1 MSKLEA
7 KIILSGIDNA
17 SRPLRNTSKNT
28 QLLSE
33 QLLKTKT
40 ELKGLNQVQKNLS
53 GFVQLKNDT
62 LKARNE
68 LKQARNNVN
77 SLAQAIKQS
86 SSPTKKMTDEFEKA
100 KQKAAQLKESFNTL
114 RSATQ
119 KQRDELAKS
128 GINTKNLA
136 QHQTTLRSQINNATK
151 SIEQQRTRLTRLNEQ
166 MKKSNQIRQN
176 YDKGMQRIM
185 VMGGVGY
192 GSLAT
197 GRTISRGMKNLLGVG
212 YEFDASMSATQ
223 AVTRIADK
231 DDPRMLALRE
241 QARTLPL
248 QSKFTDSEVAA
259 GQYFLGRTG
268 YNADQI
274 LKAMPGMLNLAAA
287 GDLDL
292 GTTADIAS
300 NIQMAMGIPA
310 EKMDHVADVMTAMFT
325 RNNVDIQMLGESLK
339 YSAGIG
345 AAFGQSLETVTAA
358 TAMMGNAGIQGSQ
371 AGTTL
376 RQILTRVGTSEAVAK
391 LGVKTKD
398 KDGNMR
404 DLVDIL
410 AEISAATQHMGNV
423 DRAAIN
429 KQIAGQIGLTGFE
442 ILLSQ
447 SATGELKRLRGE
459 KGEYDGEAERVAKLK
474 LDNLKGDMTMLHAA
488 FENISVE
495 LFEKNNAW
503 LRKAVQGFTHFLH
516 SVGEFLKRHPA
527 VSKGIVMLGTGL
539 AALTTAF
546 GGLALM
552 LMSVFGPMLM
562 TKFILSRL
570 GLSVGSLAIKNG
582 LLGKTFSSLG
592 SAAIGL
598 ATSPLSTLS
607 TAVRFLGSTF
617 AFVGRLFLTNP
628 IGLVIAAIAVAALL
642 IYKYWEPIKAFFIG
656 VWEGFT
662 TAMAPVKAAFE
673 PIIKLFEPLAPIF
686 NAIGDAIGSVINW
699 FSDLFEPVKLTS
711 EEFDSTKS
719 AGVAFGE
726 AIGKAIMLPIKLFQ
740 DFFELVKSVWTF
752 IFSLPEKLA
761 ELPSKIGK
769 VFTGE
774 GGITSIFTNLGTN
787 LVDGLTGGI
796 KNKWNELK
804 STISDL
810 TDGVTG
816 WFKEALGIHSPSRVF
831 AQYGGFTVEGFQL
844 GIERNSNKAL
854 RSMSKFSNQISE
866 KGLSNVTIDNRPP
879 ITSTTQYHQSPSI
892 SSPQIYITINA
903 TPNTPSQDL
912 AQMIGQEVNKHL
924 RTKQNNYRNSYR
936 DID

>member
-7 KIILSGIDNA
+7 KIILSGTDNA
-17 SRPLRNTSKNT
+17 SRPLRNTAKNAKLLT
-28 QLLSE
+28 DQIKETKIKLSELNKLETHIDSFKRLKQKMKETSQGFRDAQNKVKQLSE
-33 QLLKTKT
+33 QLSQT
-40 ELKGLNQVQKNLS
+40 EN
-53 GFVQLKNDT
+53 
-62 LKARNE
+62 
-68 LKQARNNVN
+68 
-77 SLAQAIKQS
+77 
-86 SSPTKKMTDEFEKA
+86 PTKKLINQFEKA
-100 KQKAAQLKESFNTL
+100 KKSTDKLKESFLNQAKEL
-114 RSATQ
+114 RQ
-119 KQRDELAKS
+119 QRTELLNS
-128 GINTKNLA
+128 GISTKNLA
-136 QHQTTLRSQINNATK
+136 QHQSTLKTK
-151 SIEQQRTRLTRLNEQ
+151 IEQTSQSLDKQNAQLA
-166 MKKSNQIRQN
+166 KINQYMQKQKAIRAS
-176 YDKGMQRIM
+176 YDNGMQRVAI
-185 VMGGVGY
+185 MGGVGY

-197 GRTISRGMKNLLGVG
+197 GKTLARSIKTILEVG

-248 QSKFTDSEVAA
+248 YSKFTDSEVAA

-268 YNADQI
+268 YNAEQI
-274 LKAMPGMLNLAAA
+274 LKAMPGMIDLAAA

-310 EKMDHVADVMTAMFT
+310 EEMSRVADVMTAMFT
-325 RNNVDIQMLGESLK
+325 RNNVNIQMLGESLK
-339 YSAGIG
+339 YSAGVG
-345 AAFGQSLETVTAA
+345 AAFGQSFETIAAA

-376 RQILTRVGTSEAVAK
+376 RQILTRIGTSEAVAK

-398 KDGNMR
+398 ENGNMR

-410 AEISAATQHMGNV
+410 SEISKATEHMGNV

-429 KQIAGQIGLTGFE
+429 KIIAGQIGITGFE

-447 SATGELKRLRGE
+447 SATGALKKLRGE
-459 KGEYDGEAERVAKLK
+459 KGEYDGEAARVAKIK
-474 LDNLKGDMTMLHAA
+474 LDNLKGDITMLHAA

-495 LFEKNNAW
+495 LFEKNNIW
-503 LRKAVQGFTHFLH
+503 LRKATQGFTDFLH

-527 VSKGIVMLGTGL
+527 LSKGIVMLGAGL
-539 AALTTAF
+539 AVLTTVF
-546 GGLALM
+546 GGIALALM
-552 LMSVFGPMLM
+552 SIFGPMLM
-562 TKFILSRL
+562 TKFILSRVS
-570 GLSVGSLAIKNG
+570 LSIGELAIKNS
-582 LLGKTFSSLG
+582 LLGKAFSSVGASVLNLT
-592 SAAIGL
+592 SLPLKSL
-598 ATSPLSTLS
+598 ATALKSVGSVFVWLGQILGLNPMFLAM
-607 TAVRFLGSTF
+607 TAI
-617 AFVGRLFLTNP
+617 A
-628 IGLVIAAIAVAALL
+628 IAAIT

-662 TAMAPVKAAFE
+662 TAMVPVKAAFE

-699 FSDLFEPVKLTS
+699 FSNLFEPVKLTS
-711 EEFDSTKS
+711 EEFESTKS

-752 IFSLPEKLA
+752 IFSLPEKLT
-761 ELPSKIGK
+761 ELPSKISEI
-769 VFTGE
+769 FTGE
-774 GGITSIFTNLGTN
+774 GGITSIFTNLGSN

-831 AQYGGFTVEGFQL
+831 AQYGDFTVEGFQL

-854 RSMSKFSNQISE
+854 RSMSEFSNQISE
-866 KGLSNVTIDNRPP
+866 KGLSNITIDKRPP
-879 ITSTTQYHQSPSI
+879 ILASSSYTSTHPASQ
-892 SSPQIYITINA
+892 PQIFITINA
-903 TPNTPSQDL
+903 TPKMNEQEL
-912 AQMIGQEVNKHL
+912 ANKVGQEVG
-924 RTKQNNYRNSYR
+924 RYFRAQQNNYRNSYR

>member
-7 KIILSGIDNA
+7 KIILSGVDNA
-17 SRPLRNTSKNT
+17 SRPLQNSTKNT
-28 QLLSE
+28 KLLAE
-33 QLLKTKT
+33 QILKTKA
-40 ELKGLNQVQKNLS
+40 ELKGLNQIQRNLS
-53 GFVQLKNDT
+53 GFVTLKNNT
-62 LKARNE
+62 QKVGTE
-68 LKQARNNVN
+68 LEQARNQVN
-77 SLAQAIKQS
+77 LLSQAIKQS
-86 SSPTKKMTDEFEKA
+86 SSPTKKMADEFEKA

-119 KQRDELAKS
+119 KQRDELTKS

-151 SIEQQRTRLTRLNEQ
+151 SIEQQRTQLTRLNEQ
-166 MKKSNQIRQN
+166 MKKTNQIRQN
-176 YDKGMQRIM
+176 YDKGMQRIA

-197 GRTISRGMKNLLGVG
+197 GRTITRSMRNLLGVG

-223 AVTRIADK
+223 AVTRIANK
-231 DDPRMLALRE
+231 DDPRMLALRN

-268 YNADQI
+268 YNVDQI
-274 LKAMPGMLNLAAA
+274 LKAMSGMLNLASA

-339 YSAGIG
+339 YSAGVG
-345 AAFGQSLETVTAA
+345 ASFGQSLETVAAA

-376 RQILTRVGTSEAVAK
+376 RQILTRIGTSEAVAK

-398 KDGNMR
+398 KNGNMR

-429 KQIAGQIGLTGFE
+429 KKIAGQIGLTGFE

-447 SATGELKRLRGE
+447 SGTGELKKLRGE
-459 KGEYDGEAERVAKLK
+459 KGEYDGEAAHVAGLK

-503 LRKAVQGFTHFLH
+503 LRKAIQGFTNFLH

-527 VSKGIVMLGTGL
+527 VSKGIVMLGVGL

-570 GLSVGSLAIKNG
+570 GLSIGSLAIKNG

-598 ATSPLSTLS
+598 ATSPLSTIS

-628 IGLVIAAIAVAALL
+628 IGLVITAIAVAALL

-662 TAMAPVKAAFE
+662 TAMVPVKAAFE

-699 FSDLFEPVKLTS
+699 FSNLFEPVKLTS
-711 EEFDSTKS
+711 EEFESTKS

-752 IFSLPEKLA
+752 IFSLPEKLT
-761 ELPSKIGK
+761 ELPSKISEI
-769 VFTGE
+769 FTGE
-774 GGITSIFTNLGTN
+774 GGITSIFTNLGSN

-854 RSMSKFSNQISE
+854 RSMSEFSTQISK
-866 KGLSNVTIDNRPP
+866 KGLSNITVDNRSP
-879 ITSTTQYHQSPSI
+879 ILLNAPSNLAG
-892 SSPQIYITINA
+892 SVNQPQIFITINA
-903 TPNTPSQDL
+903 APNMNEQEL
-912 AQMIGQEVNKHL
+912 ANKVGKEVSRYFRGQ
-924 RTKQNNYRNSYR
+924 QNNYRNSYR

>member
-1 MSKLEA
+1 MSRLEA
-7 KIILSGIDNA
+7 KIILSGVDNA
-17 SRPLRNTSKNT
+17 SRPLQNSTKNT
-28 QLLSE
+28 KLLAE
-33 QLLKTKT
+33 QLLKTKS
-40 ELKGLNQVQKNLS
+40 ELKSLNQIQKNLS
-53 GFVQLKNDT
+53 GFVQLKNNT
-62 LKARNE
+62 QKVGTE
-68 LKQARNNVN
+68 LEQARNKVN
-77 SLAQAIKQS
+77 LLSQAIKQS
-86 SSPTKKMTDEFEKA
+86 SSPTKKMADEFEKA
-100 KQKAAQLKESFNTL
+100 KQKASQLKDTFNNL

-151 SIEQQRTRLTRLNEQ
+151 SIEQQRTQLTRLNEQ

-176 YDKGMQRIM
+176 YDKGMQRIA

-197 GRTISRGMKNLLGVG
+197 GRTITRGMRNLLGVG

-223 AVTRIADK
+223 AVTRIEDK

-345 AAFGQSLETVTAA
+345 AAFGQSLETITAA

-376 RQILTRVGTSEAVAK
+376 RQILTRIGTSEAVAK

-398 KDGNMR
+398 KNGNMR

-410 AEISAATQHMGNV
+410 AEISTATQHMGNV

-527 VSKGIVMLGTGL
+527 VSKGIVMLGSGL
-539 AALTTAF
+539 AVLTTAF
-546 GGLALM
+546 GALALS

-562 TKFILSRL
+562 TKFILSRV
-570 GLSVGSLAIKNG
+570 GLSMGGLAIKNG
-582 LLGKTFSSLG
+582 LLGKTFGSLG
-592 SAAIGL
+592 SMAISL

-607 TAVRFLGSTF
+607 TAIRMLGSTF
-617 AFVGRLFLTNP
+617 AFVGRLFIANP
-628 IGLVIAAIAVAALL
+628 IGLVIMTIAVAALL

-662 TAMAPVKAAFE
+662 SAMEPVKTAFE

-686 NAIGDAIGSVINW
+686 SAIGDAIGSVINW
-699 FSDLFEPVKLTS
+699 FGDLFEPVKLTS

-740 DFFELVKSVWTF
+740 DFFELVKNVWTF
-752 IFSLPEKLA
+752 IFSLPEQLT
-761 ELPSKIGK
+761 ELPSKIGEI
-769 VFTGE
+769 FTGE
-774 GGITSIFTNLGTN
+774 GGITNIFTNLGSN

-831 AQYGGFTVEGFQL
+831 AEYGDFTVQGYQI

-854 RSMSKFSNQISE
+854 RSMSEFSDQISE
-866 KGLSNVTIDNRPP
+866 KGLSNVTIDSRPP
-879 ITSTTQYHQSPSI
+879 ITSSIQYHQVQSAT
-892 SSPQIYITINA
+892 SPQIYITINA
-903 TPNTPSQDL
+903 APNANPHDL
-912 AQMIGQEVNKHL
+912 AQMVGQEVSKHL
-924 RTKQNNYRNSYR
+924 RTQKSNYRNSYR

>member
-7 KIILSGIDNA
+7 KIILSGVDNA
-17 SRPLRNTSKNT
+17 SRPLQNSTKNT
-28 QLLSE
+28 KLLAE
-33 QLLKTKT
+33 QLLKTKS
-40 ELKGLNQVQKNLS
+40 EFKSLNQVQNNLS
-53 GFVQLKNDT
+53 GFVTLKNNT
-62 LKARNE
+62 QKISAE
-68 LKQARNNVN
+68 LKLARNNVN

-86 SSPTKKMTDEFEKA
+86 SSPTKEMTDEFEKA
-100 KQKAAQLKESFNTL
+100 KQKATQLKQSFNNL
-114 RSATQ
+114 RVATQ
-119 KQRDELAKS
+119 QQRDELAKS
-128 GINTKNLA
+128 DISTKNLA
-136 QHQTTLRSQINNATK
+136 QHQTTLRSQINSATK
-151 SIEQQRTRLTRLNEQ
+151 SIEQQKTQLTRLNEQ
-166 MKKSNQIRQN
+166 MKKSNQIRAN
-176 YDKGMQRIM
+176 YDKGMQRIA

-223 AVTRIADK
+223 AVTRIDDK
-231 DDPRMLALRE
+231 HDPRMLALRE

-274 LKAMPGMLNLAAA
+274 LKAMPGMLNLASA

-345 AAFGQSLETVTAA
+345 AAFGQSLETVTAT

-376 RQILTRVGTSEAVAK
+376 RQILTRVGTSSAVTD
-391 LGVKTKD
+391 LGVKVADD
-398 KDGNMR
+398 KGNMR
-404 DLVDIL
+404 DLIDIL
-410 AEISAATQHMGNV
+410 SDISQATKHMGNV

-429 KQIAGQIGLTGFE
+429 KKIAGQIGLTGFE

-447 SATGELKRLRGE
+447 SGTGELKKLRGE
-459 KGEYDGEAERVAKLK
+459 KGEYDGEAARVAGLK

-503 LRKAVQGFTHFLH
+503 LRKAIQGFTNFLH

-539 AALTTAF
+539 AVLTTAF

-582 LLGKTFSSLG
+582 LLGKTFGSLG
-592 SAAIGL
+592 SATLNL

-607 TAVRFLGSTF
+607 SAIKSLGSTF

-628 IGLVIAAIAVAALL
+628 IGLVITAIAVAALL

-662 TAMAPVKAAFE
+662 SAMAPVRAAFE
-673 PIIKLFEPLAPIF
+673 PIIELFKPLAPIF

-699 FSDLFEPVKLTS
+699 FSELFEPVKLTS
-711 EEFDSTKS
+711 EEFESTKS

-726 AIGKAIMLPIKLFQ
+726 AIAKAIMLPIKLFQ
-740 DFFELVKSVWTF
+740 DLFELVKSVWTF

-761 ELPSKIGK
+761 ELPNKIAEI
-769 VFTGE
+769 FTGD
-774 GGITSIFTNLGTN
+774 GGITRIFSDLGSH
-787 LVDGLTGGI
+787 LVEGLMDGI

-816 WFKEALGIHSPSRVF
+816 WFKDALGIHSPSRVF
-831 AQYGGFTVEGFQL
+831 AQYGDFTVQGYQL

-854 RSMSKFSNQISE
+854 RSMSEFSDQISE
-866 KGLSNVTIDNRPP
+866 KGLSNITVDNRSP
-879 ITSTTQYHQSPSI
+879 ILPNASYNSVEA
-892 SSPQIYITINA
+892 SSQPQIIITINA
-903 TPNTPSQDL
+903 APNMNEQDL
-912 AQMIGQEVNKHL
+912 ASKVGQEVSRYFRNKQ
-924 RTKQNNYRNSYR
+924 TNYRNSYR

>member
-1 MSKLEA
+1 MSNLQLNVNLK
-7 KIILSGIDNA
+7 GIDNV
-17 SRPLRNTSKNT
+17 SRPLRNVMGGAKELAQQLKDTRQQLNQLNNIQKNVDGFIQLRKQFEEAKNKTKSLAIELKNT
-28 QLLSE
+28 A
-33 QLLKTKT
+33 T
-40 ELKGLNQVQKNLS
+40 
-53 GFVQLKNDT
+53 
-62 LKARNE
+62 
-68 LKQARNNVN
+68 
-77 SLAQAIKQS
+77 
-86 SSPTKKMTDEFEKA
+86 PTKALQREFNKA
-100 KQKAAQLKESFNTL
+100 TAETKKLKDKLTPL
-114 RSATQ
+114 RA
-119 KQRDELAKS
+119 ELHQS
-128 GINTKNLA
+128 GVSTKNLT
-136 QHQTTLRSQINNATK
+136 QHQITLKNQITSVNQSIGQQSERLKQLNLRQQKISQIRSK
-151 SIEQQRTRLTRLNEQ
+151 
-166 MKKSNQIRQN
+166 
-176 YDKGMQRIM
+176 YDTGMQR
-185 VMGGVGY
+185 VAVLGGVGY
-192 GSLAT
+192 GALAT
-197 GRTISRGMKNLLGVG
+197 GKTVARGMKNLLHVG

-223 AVTRIADK
+223 AVTRINDK
-231 DDPRMLALRE
+231 NDPRMFALRQ

-274 LKAMPGMLNLAAA
+274 LKAMPGMLNLASA

-345 AAFGQSLETVTAA
+345 AAFGQSLETVAAA

-376 RQILTRVGTSEAVAK
+376 RQILTRIGTSEAVAK

-398 KDGNMR
+398 KNGNMR

-429 KQIAGQIGLTGFE
+429 KKIAGQIGLTGFE

-447 SATGELKRLRGE
+447 SATGELKKLRGE
-459 KGEYDGEAERVAKLK
+459 KGEYEGEAARVAGLK

-503 LRKAVQGFTHFLH
+503 LRKAIQGFTHFLH

-552 LMSVFGPMLM
+552 LMSVFVPMLM

-628 IGLVIAAIAVAALL
+628 IGLVITAIAVAALL

-699 FSDLFEPVKLTS
+699 FSNLFEPVHLTS
-711 EEFDSTKS
+711 EEFEKAKS
-719 AGVAFGE
+719 AGVLFGE
-726 AIGKAIMLPIKLFQ
+726 TLGKTLNIILTPLRLVVELFEKLVNFILTIPEKIDKLKQ
-740 DFFELVKSVWTF
+740 SFSEFFNNPNGLWDSVKTAGKNMGAGLWNGMQSSYFAVNNAAYKMAVGAVDSVKST
-752 IFSLPEKLA
+752 
-761 ELPSKIGK
+761 
-769 VFTGE
+769 
-774 GGITSIFTNLGTN
+774 
-787 LVDGLTGGI
+787 
-796 KNKWNELK
+796 
-804 STISDL
+804 
-810 TDGVTG
+810 
-816 WFKEALGIHSPSRVF
+816 LGIHSPSRVF
-831 AQYGGFTVEGFQL
+831 AKLGAYTVEGFQN
-844 GIERNSNKAL
+844 GIERNQSNTL
-854 RSMSKFSNQISE
+854 HTMSRFASKINKTGAQINGGIIAKSSNSSAV
-866 KGLSNVTIDNRPP
+866 GSA
-879 ITSTTQYHQSPSI
+879 ITPQY
-892 SSPQIYITINA
+892 YITINA
-903 TPNTPSQDL
+903 TPGMNEQEL
-912 AQMIGQEVNKHL
+912 ARCVAKEIERRERNQSA
-924 RTKQNNYRNSYR
+924 RYRSSLR

>member
-1 MSKLEA
+1 MNNLQLNVNLK
-7 KIILSGIDNA
+7 GIDNV
-17 SRPLRNTSKNT
+17 SRPLRNVMGGTKDLAQ
-28 QLLSE
+28 QLKDTRH
-33 QLLKTKT
+33 Q
-40 ELKGLNQVQKNLS
+40 LNQLNNIQKNVD
-53 GFVQLKNDT
+53 GFVQLRKQFEEAKN
-62 LKARNE
+62 KAKSLAIE
-68 LKQARNNVN
+68 LKNTAT
-77 SLAQAIKQS
+77 
-86 SSPTKKMTDEFEKA
+86 PTKALQREFNKA
-100 KQKAAQLKESFNTL
+100 TAETKKLKDKLTPL
-114 RSATQ
+114 RA
-119 KQRDELAKS
+119 ELHQS
-128 GINTKNLA
+128 GISTKNLA
-136 QHQTTLRSQINNATK
+136 QHQITLKNQITSVNQ
-151 SIEQQRTRLTRLNEQ
+151 SIGQQSERLKQLNQ
-166 MKKSNQIRQN
+166 HQQKTNQIRSK
-176 YDKGMQRIM
+176 YDSGMQR
-185 VMGGVGY
+185 VAVLGGVGY
-192 GSLAT
+192 GALAT
-197 GRTISRGMKNLLGVG
+197 GKTVARGMKNLLHVG

-223 AVTRIADK
+223 AVTRINDK
-231 DDPRMLALRE
+231 NDPRMFALRQ

-248 QSKFTDSEVAA
+248 TSKFTDSEVAA

-268 YNADQI
+268 YNAEQI
-274 LKAMPGMLNLAAA
+274 LKAMPGMIDLAAA

-310 EKMDHVADVMTAMFT
+310 EEMSRVADVMTAMFT
-325 RNNVDIQMLGESLK
+325 RNNVNIQMLGESLK
-339 YSAGIG
+339 YSAGVG
-345 AAFGQSLETVTAA
+345 AAFGQSFETIAAA

-376 RQILTRVGTSEAVAK
+376 RQILTRIGTSEAVAK

-398 KDGNMR
+398 KNGNMR

-410 AEISAATQHMGNV
+410 SEISKATEHMGNV

-429 KQIAGQIGLTGFE
+429 KIIAGQIGITGFE

-447 SATGELKRLRGE
+447 SATGALKKLRGE
-459 KGEYDGEAERVAKLK
+459 KGEYDGEAARVAKIK

-495 LFEKNNAW
+495 LFEKNNVW
-503 LRKAVQGFTHFLH
+503 LRKAIQGFTHFLH

-628 IGLVIAAIAVAALL
+628 IGLVITAIAVAALL

-673 PIIKLFEPLAPIF
+673 PIIKLFKPLAPIF

-711 EEFDSTKS
+711 EQFESTKS

-726 AIGKAIMLPIKLFQ
+726 AIGKAIMLPIKLFEN
-740 DFFELVKSVWTF
+740 FFELVKNVWTF

-761 ELPSKIGK
+761 ELPSKIGEI
-769 VFTGE
+769 FTGE
-774 GGITSIFTNLGTN
+774 GGITRIFTNLGSN

-831 AQYGGFTVEGFQL
+831 AQYGGFTVQGFQL

-854 RSMSKFSNQISE
+854 RSMSEFSNQISE
-866 KGLSNVTIDNRPP
+866 KGLSNITIDKRPP
-879 ITSTTQYHQSPSI
+879 ILASSSYTSTHPASQ
-892 SSPQIYITINA
+892 PQIFITINA
-903 TPNTPSQDL
+903 TPKMNEQEL
-912 AQMIGQEVNKHL
+912 ANKVGQEVS
-924 RTKQNNYRNSYR
+924 RYFRAQQNNYRNSYR